1 MRFPIIKIA
10 VIVLLGLFISS
21 CKKNKI
27 PKAKPLPS
35 NAQVLAL
42 GDSLT
47 FGLGANAHESW
58 PAGLEQ
64 ISGWQ
69 VANFGVNGDTSS
81 GALQRLPNLLSAQK
95 YDAIIIGIGGNDMLR
110 NIAADATFANLQ
122 SLIRSA
128 KQHTEYVAIIA
139 TPEVSL
145 MRHMIGSLKDA
156 DFYSE
161 IAKAEGVFLISNVYA
176 DVLSD
181 ASLRS
186 DTIHA
191 NAKGYKI
198 IAEQIAAELKKAG
211 WLK

>member
-1 MRFPIIKIA
+1 MRFVIAKIVVIIF
-10 VIVLLGLFISS
+10 LGLFLSS

-35 NAQVLAL
+35 NAEVLAL

-47 FGLGANAHESW
+47 FGLGANPHESW
-58 PAGLEQ
+58 PAQLAQ

-69 VANFGVNGDTSS
+69 IANFGVNGDTSS
-81 GALQRLPNLLSAQK
+81 GALQRLPNLLNSQK

-110 NIAADATFANLQ
+110 SISADTTFANLQ
-122 SLIRSA
+122 SLIRMA
-128 KQHTEYVAIIA
+128 KQHTTYVAIIA
-139 TPEVSL
+139 TPEASL
-145 MRHMIGSLKDA
+145 MRHMVGALKDA
-156 DFYSE
+156 NFYSE
-161 IAKAEGVFLISNVYA
+161 IANAEGLLLISDVYA

-198 IAEQIAAELKKAG
+198 IAEQIAEQLKKAG